1 MANPLPPDYGP
12 IRIRLLSQWCAFLPI
27 TIYERLASTRHK
39 AKVYAIIRKI
49 GNMPERVLIPLP
61 PPSFIGILPLY
72 DWIVA
77 FKGQQDHV
85 DQRFD
90 DCLNPKLPHA
100 LPFNAKKGSA
110 MKRILW
116 DSEQPLTIAR
126 VTNRGSISV
135 IGGFGQKATCKTC
148 KRYEEETG
156 VNGITAHPIFSLPPF
171 EFVKGAKSVT
181 NPTS

>member
-1 MANPLPPDYGP
+1 MK
-12 IRIRLLSQWCAFLPI
+12 Q
-27 TIYERLASTRHK
+27 
-39 AKVYAIIRKI
+39 
-49 GNMPERVLIPLP
+49 
-61 PPSFIGILPLY
+61 FILNDSESIWSILPEGEDCVQLINNT
-72 DWIVA
+72 DRQVWFLVLQSIDCDGIVA
-77 FKGQQDHV
+77 FKGKQDHI

-90 DCLNPKLPHA
+90 DHLNPKLPHA
-100 LPFNAKKGSA
+100 LPFNAKESSA

-156 VNGITAHPIFSLPPF
+156 LKGITAHPIYNLPPL
-171 EFVKGAKSVT
+171 EFVRGS
-181 NPTS
+181 

>member
-1 MANPLPPDYGP
+1 MK
-12 IRIRLLSQWCAFLPI
+12 Q
-27 TIYERLASTRHK
+27 
-39 AKVYAIIRKI
+39 
-49 GNMPERVLIPLP
+49 
-61 PPSFIGILPLY
+61 FILKDSESIWNILPESEDCVQLINNTERQVWFLVLSSI
-72 DWIVA
+72 DCDGIVA

-90 DCLNPKLPHA
+90 DHLNPKLPHA
-100 LPFNAKKGSA
+100 LPFNTKEGSA

-156 VNGITAHPIFSLPPF
+156 IKGITAHPIYSLPPL
-171 EFVKGAKSVT
+171 EFVRGVKSVANHT
-181 NPTS
+181 A

>member
-1 MANPLPPDYGP
+1 MK
-12 IRIRLLSQWCAFLPI
+12 Q
-27 TIYERLASTRHK
+27 
-39 AKVYAIIRKI
+39 
-49 GNMPERVLIPLP
+49 
-61 PPSFIGILPLY
+61 FILNDSESIWNILPESEDCVQLINNT
-72 DWIVA
+72 DRQVWFLVLPSSDCDGIVA

-90 DCLNPKLPHA
+90 DHLNPKLPHA
-100 LPFNAKKGSA
+100 LPFDENEGSA

-135 IGGFGQKATCKTC
+135 IGGFGQKAICKTC
-148 KRYEEETG
+148 KRYEDETG
-156 VNGITAHPIFSLPPF
+156 LKGITAHSIFSLLPL
-171 EFVKGAKSVT
+171 EFVRGDKSVT

>member
-1 MANPLPPDYGP
+1 M
-12 IRIRLLSQWCAFLPI
+12 
-27 TIYERLASTRHK
+27 
-39 AKVYAIIRKI
+39 
-49 GNMPERVLIPLP
+49 
-61 PPSFIGILPLY
+61 
-72 DWIVA
+72 A

-85 DQRFD
+85 DQRLS
-90 DCLNPKLPHA
+90 DCLNPWLPHA
-100 LPFNAKKGSA
+100 LPFNAKGGSA

-156 VNGITAHPIFSLPPF
+156 IKGITAHPIYSLPPL
-171 EFVKGAKSVT
+171 EFVRGGKSVA
-181 NPTS
+181 NPTA

>member
-1 MANPLPPDYGP
+1 MKQFMLNDSESIWNILTEGEDCVQLINNTDRQVWFLVLPSSDCDG
-12 IRIRLLSQWCAFLPI
+12 
-27 TIYERLASTRHK
+27 
-39 AKVYAIIRKI
+39 
-49 GNMPERVLIPLP
+49 
-61 PPSFIGILPLY
+61 
-72 DWIVA
+72 IVA

-100 LPFNAKKGSA
+100 LPFDENEGSA

-126 VTNRGSISV
+126 VTNKGSISV

-156 VNGITAHPIFSLPPF
+156 VNGITAHPIFSLPPL
-171 EFVKGAKSVT
+171 EFVRGTKPVT

>member
-1 MANPLPPDYGP
+1 M
-12 IRIRLLSQWCAFLPI
+12 RQ
-27 TIYERLASTRHK
+27 
-39 AKVYAIIRKI
+39 
-49 GNMPERVLIPLP
+49 
-61 PPSFIGILPLY
+61 FILNESDSIWNILPEGEDCVQLINNT
-72 DWIVA
+72 DRQVWFLVLSSSDCDGIVA

-90 DCLNPKLPHA
+90 DNLNPKLPHA
-100 LPFNAKKGSA
+100 LPFNSKGGSA

-116 DSEQPLTIAR
+116 NSEKPLTIAR
-126 VTNRGSISV
+126 VTNKGSISV

-156 VNGITAHPIFSLPPF
+156 VNGITAHTIYSLPPL
-171 EFVKGAKSVT
+171 EFVRGGKSVT

>member
-1 MANPLPPDYGP
+1 MK
-12 IRIRLLSQWCAFLPI
+12 Q
-27 TIYERLASTRHK
+27 
-39 AKVYAIIRKI
+39 
-49 GNMPERVLIPLP
+49 
-61 PPSFIGILPLY
+61 FILNDSESIWNILPEGEDCVQLINNT
-72 DWIVA
+72 DRQVWFLVLQSIDCDGIVA
-77 FKGQQDHV
+77 FKGKQDHI

-90 DCLNPKLPHA
+90 DHLNPKLPHA
-100 LPFNAKKGSA
+100 LPFNAKESSA

-156 VNGITAHPIFSLPPF
+156 VKGITAHPIYSLPPL
-171 EFVKGAKSVT
+171 EFVRGSKSVT

>member
-1 MANPLPPDYGP
+1 M
-12 IRIRLLSQWCAFLPI
+12 RQ
-27 TIYERLASTRHK
+27 
-39 AKVYAIIRKI
+39 
-49 GNMPERVLIPLP
+49 
-61 PPSFIGILPLY
+61 FILNESNSIWNILPEGEDCVQLINNT
-72 DWIVA
+72 DRQVWFLVLQSIDCDGIVA

-90 DCLNPKLPHA
+90 DHLNPKLTHA
-100 LPFNAKKGSA
+100 LPFNTKEGSA

-156 VNGITAHPIFSLPPF
+156 IKGITAHPIYSLPPL
-171 EFVKGAKSVT
+171 EFVRGVKSVANHT
-181 NPTS
+181 A

>member
-1 MANPLPPDYGP
+1 MKQFILNDSKSIWKMLPEGEDCVQL
-12 IRIRLLSQWCAFLPI
+12 INNTDRQVWFLVLSSSDCD
-27 TIYERLASTRHK
+27 
-39 AKVYAIIRKI
+39 
-49 GNMPERVLIPLP
+49 
-61 PPSFIGILPLY
+61 GI
-72 DWIVA
+72 VV

-90 DCLNPKLPHA
+90 DHLNPKLPHA
-100 LPFNAKKGSA
+100 LPFNAKEGSA

-116 DSEQPLTIAR
+116 DSEKPLTIAR
-126 VTNRGSISV
+126 VTNKGSISV

-148 KRYEEETG
+148 KRYEDETG
-156 VNGITAHPIFSLPPF
+156 IKGITAHPIFSLPPL